1 MAIPEHLS
9 EARFLGGM
17 GGGLKLS
24 PIAIPEHLSEG
35 QSSME
40 GGVRLSPITIT
51 TPK

>member
-17 GGGLKLS
+17 GGGGLKLS

-35 QSSME
+35 QSSFG
-40 GGVRLSPITIT
+40 GGVSGSLR
-51 TPK
+51 